1 MVRILPYRELDTGT
15 QKKLLACA
23 QAPSH
28 KVLPALATYANVSM
42 RWKDFHRQRTNL
54 EHRQRLTIEMTMSL
68 IEQLDALRIAK
79 DLRTPIER
87 LMRALDE
94 AVDEEE
100 VAREAQMQIEFVQ
113 AMEVARKLR
122 GPQVEALYILFD
134 DAVQAR
140 LGAL

>member
-1 MVRILPYRELDTGT
+1 LCTCIH
-15 QKKLLACA
+15 KKIAHLRLGAIT
-23 QAPSH
+23 

-42 RWKDFHRQRTNL
+42 RWKDFHRRRTNL
-54 EHRQRLTIEMTMSL
+54 EHRQRLTIGMTMSL

-140 LGAL
+140 LRAL

>member
-1 MVRILPYRELDTGT
+1 
-15 QKKLLACA
+15 
-23 QAPSH
+23 
-28 KVLPALATYANVSM
+28 
-42 RWKDFHRQRTNL
+42 
-54 EHRQRLTIEMTMSL
+54 MSL

-113 AMEVARKLR
+113 AMEAARKLR

-140 LGAL
+140 LEAL

>member
-1 MVRILPYRELDTGT
+1 
-15 QKKLLACA
+15 
-23 QAPSH
+23 
-28 KVLPALATYANVSM
+28 
-42 RWKDFHRQRTNL
+42 
-54 EHRQRLTIEMTMSL
+54 MSL
-68 IEQLDALRIAK
+68 IEQLDALRITK

-100 VAREAQMQIEFVQ
+100 VAREAQMQIEFVK

>member
-1 MVRILPYRELDTGT
+1 
-15 QKKLLACA
+15 
-23 QAPSH
+23 
-28 KVLPALATYANVSM
+28 
-42 RWKDFHRQRTNL
+42 
-54 EHRQRLTIEMTMSL
+54 MSL
-68 IEQLDALRIAK
+68 IEQLDALRISK

-100 VAREAQMQIEFVQ
+100 VVREAQMQIEFVQ

-122 GPQVEALYILFD
+122 GAQVEALYILFD

-140 LGAL
+140 LEAL

>member
-1 MVRILPYRELDTGT
+1 MI
-15 QKKLLACA
+15 
-23 QAPSH
+23 
-28 KVLPALATYANVSM
+28 
-42 RWKDFHRQRTNL
+42 
-54 EHRQRLTIEMTMSL
+54 MSL

-113 AMEVARKLR
+113 AMEAARKLR

-134 DAVQAR
+134 DAVQVR

>member
-1 MVRILPYRELDTGT
+1 
-15 QKKLLACA
+15 
-23 QAPSH
+23 
-28 KVLPALATYANVSM
+28 
-42 RWKDFHRQRTNL
+42 
-54 EHRQRLTIEMTMSL
+54 MSL

-113 AMEVARKLR
+113 AMEAARKLR

-134 DAVQAR
+134 DAVQTR
-140 LGAL
+140 LEAL

>member
-1 MVRILPYRELDTGT
+1 
-15 QKKLLACA
+15 
-23 QAPSH
+23 
-28 KVLPALATYANVSM
+28 
-42 RWKDFHRQRTNL
+42 
-54 EHRQRLTIEMTMSL
+54 MSL

-113 AMEVARKLR
+113 AMEAARKLR

-134 DAVQAR
+134 NAVQAR

>member
-1 MVRILPYRELDTGT
+1 
-15 QKKLLACA
+15 
-23 QAPSH
+23 
-28 KVLPALATYANVSM
+28 
-42 RWKDFHRQRTNL
+42 
-54 EHRQRLTIEMTMSL
+54 MSL

-113 AMEVARKLR
+113 AMEAARKLR

-140 LGAL
+140 LVAL